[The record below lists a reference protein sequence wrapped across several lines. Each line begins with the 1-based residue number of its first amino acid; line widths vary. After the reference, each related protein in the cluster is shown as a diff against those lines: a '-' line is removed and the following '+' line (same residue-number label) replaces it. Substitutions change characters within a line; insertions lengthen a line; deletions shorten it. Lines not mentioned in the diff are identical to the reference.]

1 MRYGRA
7 FYHSRAGIDKLLAD
21 PRPTPVESGITVFK
35 SGFRSDYEWIET
47 TRSIM
52 LTVGQVE
59 PLRHGLVGR
68 CLCWG
73 WKRAENLNA
82 GTS

>member
-1 MRYGRA
+1 MA
-7 FYHSRAGIDKLLAD
+7 
-21 PRPTPVESGITVFK
+21 VFK
-35 SGFRSDYEWIET
+35 SGIPSDYEWIET

-68 CLCWG
+68 CL
-73 WKRAENLNA
+73 
-82 GTS
+82 S

>member
-1 MRYGRA
+1 MKLRYGRA
-7 FYHSRAGIDKLLAD
+7 FYHSRACADKLLAD
-21 PRPTPVESGITVFK
+21 SRPTPVESGMAVVK
-35 SGFRSDYEWIET
+35 SGIPSDYEWIET

-68 CLCWG
+68 CL
-73 WKRAENLNA
+73 
-82 GTS
+82 S